1 MSFIRRHPR
10 GVLITL
16 YVQPRSSKNEIKGL
30 QGDALKIRVT
40 APPVDDTANRMCIE
54 FLAKSLGMPKSSLEI
69 ISGKTSRKKQLL
81 YICKSED
88 LPKELNTL
96 KDRLGCLLDPK

>member
-30 QGDALKIRVT
+30 HGDALKLRIT
-40 APPVDDTANRMCIE
+40 APPVDDAANRMCIE
-54 FLAKSLGMPKSSLEI
+54 FLAKYLGLPKSSLEI
-69 ISGKTSRKKQLL
+69 ISGKNSRKKKLL
-81 YICKSED
+81 YTTPSED
-88 LPKELNTL
+88 LQTDLNIL
-96 KDRLGCLLDPK
+96 KDRLESLLDSK